1 MKKEI
6 LRIHNFN
13 MEYSATKKLVNISM
27 NLMVGESVGFLGL
40 VNSGKNLLVETLCN
54 SQDLNQT
61 SFYVD
66 RKRIINMA
74 EINKSVY
81 RIIDSNYLID
91 NWTVAEYICLD
102 SANFILGI
110 YRPKKLATKTEF
122 FLQQLE
128 LDIDVNKKLK
138 NLSELEKRLVDLVK
152 AYSRE
157 KKILVIEDEFEG
169 CSIQEIQQFKE
180 VLDRVITNK
189 MVAIINTHS
198 YNTSYILSDKYIIFK
213 KGYIVKKCSKDYIR
227 SNSHLEKFLL
237 GTTITSRK
245 KDLDSYKNEQ
255 SFTRQ
260 VMYSI
265 KNMRLKEKDDLHF
278 DFDKSEVVTIL
289 ALDVKEKEQIFDLL
303 SGRYI
308 NKYIKIYLEQNLC
321 SFDDIRDFVRSKIV
335 SIADMGGEDE
345 LLLSMSVGNNILIPS
360 LDKIS
365 SLQYIL
371 SEHKM
376 VKMLERE
383 VKDNIVETGDDIKDM
398 SINEHIVLLL
408 ERWYV
413 YKPKVLILFEPFVHC
428 DMYGVSLVKSY
439 IKKFTSLGTTVI
451 IVKSREEYIVDV
463 SDRIISIQ

>member
-6 LRIHNFN
+6 LRIHDFN
-13 MEYSATKKLVNISM
+13 KEYSTTTKLVNISM
-27 NLMVGESVGFLGL
+27 SLMAGESVGFLGL
-40 VNSGKNLLVETLCN
+40 VNSGKNLLVDILCK
-54 SQDLNQT
+54 SQELNQK

-66 RKRIINMA
+66 KRIINTA
-74 EINKSVY
+74 EIKKYVY
-81 RIIDSNYLID
+81 RITASNYLID

-102 SANFILGI
+102 SVGFILGI
-110 YRPKKLATKTEF
+110 YRRKKLATKAKL
-122 FLQQLE
+122 FLQELE
-128 LDIDVNKKLK
+128 LDIDVNKKLG

-169 CSIQEIQQFKE
+169 CSTKDIKHFK
-180 VLDRVITNK
+180 VILDRVIKNK
-189 MVAIINTHS
+189 MVAIINSHS
-198 YNTSYILSDKYIIFK
+198 NNVSYILSDKYIIFK

-227 SNSHLEKFLL
+227 NNSHLEKFLL
-237 GTTITSRK
+237 GTTITSKK

-255 SFTRQ
+255 NFTTQ

-265 KNMRLKEKDDLHF
+265 KNMRLKEKNDIHF

-308 NKYIKIYLEQNLC
+308 DKYIKIHLEQNFC
-321 SFDDIRDFVRSKIV
+321 SFSDVIDFVKSKIV
-335 SIADMGGEDE
+335 SIADMGGVDE
-345 LLLSMSVGNNILIPS
+345 LLLSMSVGDNLLIPS

-371 SEHKM
+371 SKHKM
-376 VKMLERE
+376 GKMLERE
-383 VKDNIVETGDDIKDM
+383 IKDNIVETGDDIKDM

-428 DMYGVSLVKSY
+428 DIYGVSLVKSY

-451 IVKSREEYIVDV
+451 IVKSREEYIVDI